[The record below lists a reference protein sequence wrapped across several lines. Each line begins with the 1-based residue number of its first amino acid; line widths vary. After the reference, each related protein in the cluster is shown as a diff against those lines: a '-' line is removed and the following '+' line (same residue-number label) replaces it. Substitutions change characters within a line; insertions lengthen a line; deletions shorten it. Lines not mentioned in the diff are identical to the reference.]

1 MLGEERETERN
12 FLSQFIGLA
21 FRDKR
26 NPAKEKKGGKCIEQR
41 REIRKKKRE
50 EKGPILLSTE
60 WSALW
65 GEIY

>member
-1 MLGEERETERN
+1 MLGEERERERN

-26 NPAKEKKGGKCIEQR
+26 NPVKEKKGGKCTEQR

-50 EKGPILLSTE
+50 
-60 WSALW
+60 
-65 GEIY
+65 